1 MPEVPMNLLY
11 GLALI
16 AVTIAMV
23 LLGRPRDGVSAP
35 FLKIW
40 IVGQLYVLTAMVS
53 AVIGVA
59 LVILNWPI

>member
-1 MPEVPMNLLY
+1 MNLLY